1 MLKREQTD
9 TVKHAGW
16 DMLAL
21 QAILKSF
28 KRSGSV
34 NMQLFTHNIL
44 CHVKLAHLVN
54 KQLFKIKVQIIY
66 LSTVIDEQPVC
77 QAVQCMLQ

>member
-1 MLKREQTD
+1 
-9 TVKHAGW
+9 
-16 DMLAL
+16 
-21 QAILKSF
+21 
-28 KRSGSV
+28 
-34 NMQLFTHNIL
+34 MQLFTHNIL
-44 CHVKLAHLVN
+44 CHVKLANLVN